1 MRAAGMNEAA
11 PQDISGLEL
20 SRRYYHEAVRPILE
34 RDFPGLPHAAALI
47 GYGSDVIGLDDA
59 RSRDHMWGP
68 RLVLFLAEQ
77 DFDATRAAVDLA
89 LRRGLPPSFCGY
101 PTSFGAP
108 DKEGVRHMA
117 TTQNGEI
124 DHLVELWTLPGYFT
138 KEIGWDTRAPLTTAD
153 WLTFS
158 EHKLLTLTT
167 GGVWQDSLGLETIR
181 AQIAYYPEPIWR
193 YILAS
198 QWMKISQEEPFVGR
212 TAEVGDELGSRILAA
227 RMVEAVVTLAFLL
240 EKTYA
245 PYSKW
250 LGSRFRALRLAPAL
264 LPHLHGA
271 LNAANYPAREEQLCA
286 AYILC
291 AQAFNRL
298 GIVPPVPEKV
308 SYFYN
313 RPFNVIHA
321 GDIAEKIMQ
330 TLPNLDLPPL
340 PSLVGSVN
348 QLSASTDVVSY
359 VEVCQRLK
367 HLYL

>member
-1 MRAAGMNEAA
+1 MSEPA

-20 SRRYYHEAVRPILE
+20 SRRFYHEAVQPILK
-34 RDFPGLPHAAALI
+34 RSFPRLPHSAALI
-47 GYGSDVIGLDDA
+47 GYGSDVIGCDDA

-68 RLVLFLAEQ
+68 RMVLFLPEDGFEPA
-77 DFDATRAAVDLA
+77 RAAVDQA
-89 LRRGLPPSFCGY
+89 LRRGLPSSFCGY
-101 PTSFGAP
+101 PTHFGEP
-108 DKEGVRHMA
+108 DKEGVRHLA
-117 TTQNGEI
+117 EAEGGEI

-138 KEIGWDTRAPLTTAD
+138 KEIGWDTRTPPSTAD

-167 GGVWQDSLGLETIR
+167 GGIWHDDLGLAAIR
-181 AQIAYYPEPIWR
+181 AQLAYYPDPIWR

-227 RMVEAVVTLAFLL
+227 RLVEAMVVLAFLL

-250 LGSRFRALRLAPAL
+250 LGTRFRSLNLAPAL
-264 LPHLHGA
+264 LPRLHGA
-271 LNAANYPAREEQLCA
+271 LGAADFPTREEHLSA

-291 AQAFNRL
+291 AQRFNQL
-298 GIVPPVPEKV
+298 GIIPPVPEEV
-308 SYFYN
+308 SYFYD
-313 RPFNVIHA
+313 RPFKVIHA
-321 GDIAEKIMQ
+321 GEIAEQIMQ
-330 TLPNLDLPPL
+330 TIPNIGLPSL

-359 VEVCQRLK
+359 VEVCKRLK
-367 HLYL
+367 HLYQ